1 MQPKQLLTWVAR
13 GLVTLLMAAALYIG
27 LAFATLYLFSVL
39 FEGSGHPPLPDA
51 PENWYFFAFVV
62 FCPLVALSL
71 AVWIVTW
78 VRRKVDERAAKRP
91 PHAFP

>member
-13 GLVTLLMAAALYIG
+13 ALVTLLMAAALYIG
-27 LAFATLYLFSVL
+27 LAFATLYLFSEL

-51 PENWYFFAFVV
+51 PEHWYFLAFAV

-71 AVWIVTW
+71 ALWIVTW
-78 VRRKVDERAAKRP
+78 VRRKVDERAARRR
-91 PHAFP
+91 AG